1 MKNAFEEL
9 EFNKVKALI
18 KNNCTS
24 SLGEKLVDQLQ
35 PLTNKSEIEKR
46 LSELY
51 DAVEFLSPLSRGQ
64 KNSFNLDGL
73 ADTESLFPQLKSEQY
88 FTIQEFLSFYRNIK
102 LANALRKNEAI
113 KERNFPYL
121 FNIVKDIVITGQLEK
136 QFDCTFD
143 RKGEIKDSASEN
155 LSKIRKK
162 RKRTKKKIYSQLED
176 ILTQKQYE
184 NVIQDKIVT
193 IRDQRYVIPVKEG
206 GSSILKGI
214 VHGHSQTAASVF
226 LEPLSAVELN
236 NSLINLDEEERAE
249 IQKILKELYHSLQ
262 EQKEIL
268 PQNLKILQKIDFLN
282 ATAQYC
288 REIGATVPK
297 ILGEP
302 LLRFTNARHPLLYS
316 SINERDK
323 IVPFSLNLGGEFRT
337 LVISG
342 VNTGG
347 KTVTLKA
354 IGLLTLMALSGLMI
368 PAEKAEIGIFQNF
381 FTDINDEQSIEDSIS
396 TFSSHI
402 TKIKL
407 ILNKATERSL
417 VLIDELGSGTDPEEG
432 SALAQAILEKL
443 IAKKSRV
450 VITTHLNKLKIF
462 ASEHPLCE
470 NASMRFDQEN
480 LSPTYQLDVGFPGS
494 SYAIDIAREYK
505 LTSEVVSRANELINQ
520 KTQQLSYLLKRT
532 EQQRLLLSQK
542 INEYE
547 LKTVLAEQNLK
558 SLREKEENWAKI
570 ERELKQK
577 TVQKA
582 EEYLASLQQNLE
594 AELSSLKAK
603 FKKEKKIEPKS
614 RGFAFGR
621 EARKFVEKI
630 EKEKTK
636 IERGKEELAEIKLI
650 PLKNP
655 KVGNFALIKPLNIIG
670 KIVKLEKSSVKI
682 MANGITYKI
691 HAKDLYQVPENK
703 KVEKLNKMPDKS
715 AIVHTEV
722 SYDFALELNIMGLTF
737 GEAQPE
743 IDKYIDKAILL
754 DLQKIRIL
762 HGKGTGQLR
771 KKIWDY
777 LKTNIHISDY
787 YSAPEKEGGSG
798 VTIAVIK

>member
-1 MKNAFEEL
+1 MRNAFEEL

-73 ADTESLFPQLKSEQY
+73 ADTESLFPQLKREEY
-88 FTIQEFLSFYRNIK
+88 FTIQEFLSFYCNIK
-102 LANALRKNEAI
+102 IANALRKNESI
-113 KERNFPYL
+113 KEQNFPHL
-121 FNIVKDIVITGQLEK
+121 FNIVKNIVITGQLEK

-162 RKRTKKKIYSQLED
+162 RKRTREKVYSQLED

-193 IRDQRYVIPVKEG
+193 IRDNRYVIPVKEG
-206 GSSILKGI
+206 GNSILKGI

-249 IQKILKELYHSLQ
+249 IQKILRELYHNIQ

-268 PQNLKILQKIDFLN
+268 LQNLKILQKIDFLN

-302 LLRFTNARHPLLYS
+302 SLRFINACHPLLYS
-316 SINERDK
+316 SINEKDK
-323 IVPFSLNLGGEFRT
+323 VVPFSLNLGDEFRT

-347 KTVTLKA
+347 KTVALKA
-354 IGLLTLMALSGLMI
+354 IGLLTLMALSGLMV
-368 PAEKAEIGIFQNF
+368 PAENAEIGIFQNF

-402 TKIKL
+402 EKIKI
-407 ILNKATERSL
+407 ILNQADERSL

-443 IAKKSRV
+443 VEKKSRV

-494 SYAIDIAREYK
+494 SYALDIAREYE
-505 LTSEVVSRANELINQ
+505 LTSEVVSRANELLDQ

-547 LKTVLAEQNLK
+547 LKNVLAEQNLK
-558 SLREKEENWAKI
+558 SLQKKEENWGKI
-570 ERELKQK
+570 ERQLKQK

-582 EEYLASLQQNLE
+582 EEYLATLQQNFE
-594 AELSSLKAK
+594 KELSKLKGL
-603 FKKEKKIEPKS
+603 FKKEKKIEPK
-614 RGFAFGR
+614 RVKR
-621 EARKFVEKI
+621 FVEKI
-630 EKEKTK
+630 EKEQTR
-636 IERGKEELAEIKLI
+636 IEQKKEELAEIKLI
-650 PLKNP
+650 PLENP
-655 KVGNFALIKPLNIIG
+655 EIGELALIKPLNIIG

-682 MANGITYKI
+682 MANGIIYK
-691 HAKDLYQVPENK
+691 ARPRDLYQVPKSEKVKSLSK
-703 KVEKLNKMPDKS
+703 KSDESV
-715 AIVHTEV
+715 IIHTEV
-722 SYDFALELNIMGLTF
+722 NQDFTLELNIMGLTF

-771 KKIWDY
+771 KKIWNY

-787 YSAPEKEGGSG
+787 YPAPEKEGGSG
-798 VTIAVIK
+798 VTIAVIE

>member
-18 KNNCTS
+18 KNHCTS

-73 ADTESLFPQLKSEQY
+73 ADTESLFPQLKSEEY

-113 KERNFPYL
+113 KERNFPHL
-121 FNIVKDIVITGQLEK
+121 FNIVKDIVITARLEK
-136 QFDCTFD
+136 QFEGIFD
-143 RKGEIKDSASEN
+143 FKGEIKDSASEN

-162 RKRTKKKIYSQLED
+162 RKKTKKRIYTQLED

-193 IRDQRYVIPVKEG
+193 IRDQRYVIPIKEG

-214 VHGHSQTAASVF
+214 MHGHSQTAASVF

-236 NSLINLDEEERAE
+236 NWLINLDEEERAE
-249 IQKILKELYHSLQ
+249 IQKILRGLYHNIQ
-262 EQKEIL
+262 EQKKIL
-268 PQNLKILQKIDFLN
+268 LQNLKILQKIDFLN

-302 LLRFTNARHPLLYS
+302 SLRFINACHPLLYS
-316 SINERDK
+316 SINEKDK
-323 IVPFSLNLGGEFRT
+323 IVPFSLNLGDEFRT

-368 PAEKAEIGIFQNF
+368 PAENAEIGIFRNF

-402 TKIKL
+402 EKIKI
-407 ILNKATERSL
+407 ILNQAEEKSL

-443 IAKKSRV
+443 VAKKSRV

-470 NASMRFDQEN
+470 NASMRFNQEN

-494 SYAIDIAREYK
+494 SYAIDIAREYE
-505 LTSEVVSRANELINQ
+505 LTLEVVNRADELIDQ

-532 EQQRLLLSQK
+532 EQQRLLLSRK

-547 LKTVLAEQNLK
+547 LKTAIAAQNLK
-558 SLREKEENWAKI
+558 SLQEKEENWGKI
-570 ERELKQK
+570 ERQLKQK
-577 TVQKA
+577 TVQEA
-582 EEYLASLQQNLE
+582 EEYLTGLQQNFE
-594 AELSSLKAK
+594 KELNKLKIL

-614 RGFAFGR
+614 RGAAFGS
-621 EARKFVEKI
+621 EVRKFVEQI
-630 EKEKTK
+630 EKEKNK
-636 IERGKEELAEIKLI
+636 IKQKKEELAEIKLI

-670 KIVKLEKSSVKI
+670 KIVRRDKDCIRI

-703 KVEKLNKMPDKS
+703 KVGKISIKADKS
-715 AIVHTEV
+715 AVIHTEV
-722 SYDFALELNIMGLTF
+722 SYDFGLELNIIGLTF
-737 GEAQPE
+737 GEAQPK

-771 KKIWDY
+771 KKIWEYFKKDSR
-777 LKTNIHISDY
+777 ISDY

>member
-51 DAVEFLSPLSRGQ
+51 DAVEFLSQFSRGQ

-73 ADTESLFPQLKSEQY
+73 EDTESLFPQLKIEEY

-102 LANALRKNEAI
+102 LANALRKSEAI
-113 KERNFPYL
+113 KERNFPHL
-121 FNIVKDIVITGQLEK
+121 FNIIKNIVITGPLEK
-136 QFDCTFD
+136 QFDCTFS
-143 RKGEIKDSASEN
+143 RKGEIKDNASEN

-162 RKRTKKKIYSQLED
+162 RKRTRKKIYSQLED

-206 GSSILKGI
+206 GNSILKGI

-249 IQKILKELYHSLQ
+249 IQKILRELYHNIQ

-268 PQNLKILQKIDFLN
+268 LQNLKILQKIDFLN

-297 ILGEP
+297 ILSEP
-302 LLRFTNARHPLLYS
+302 SLIFINARHPLLYS
-316 SINERDK
+316 SINEKDK
-323 IVPFSLNLGGEFRT
+323 IIPFSLNLGDEFRT

-407 ILNKATERSL
+407 ILNTATERSL

-443 IAKKSRV
+443 VAKKSRV

-470 NASMRFDQEN
+470 NASMRFDQQN

-494 SYAIDIAREYK
+494 SYAIDIAREYE
-505 LTSEVVSRANELINQ
+505 LTSEVVSRANELIGQ

-542 INEYE
+542 INEYD
-547 LKTVLAEQNLK
+547 LKTVLAEQSLK
-558 SLREKEENWAKI
+558 SLQEKEKNWWKI
-570 ERELKQK
+570 EKERKQK
-577 TVQKA
+577 TVQEA
-582 EEYLASLQQNLE
+582 EEYLTGLQQSFE
-594 AELSSLKAK
+594 KELNKIKVL
-603 FKKEKKIEPKS
+603 FKKAKKIEPKS
-614 RGFAFGR
+614 RGSVFGR
-621 EARKFVEKI
+621 EVKKFVEKI
-630 EKEKTK
+630 GKEKTR
-636 IERGKEELAEIKLI
+636 IEQKKEELAEIKLI
-650 PLKNP
+650 PLENP
-655 KVGNFALIKPLNIIG
+655 EIGDLALIKPLNIIG
-670 KIVKLEKSSVKI
+670 KIVRIDKSSIKI
-682 MANGITYKI
+682 IANGIVYK
-691 HAKDLYQVPENK
+691 ACPKDLYQVPKGEKAENIGK
-703 KVEKLNKMPDKS
+703 KSDKS
-715 AIVHTEV
+715 IVIHTEA
-722 SYDFALELNIMGLTF
+722 SHDFSFELNIIGLTF

-754 DLQKIRIL
+754 DLQRIRIL

-771 KKIWDY
+771 KKIWNY

-798 VTIAVIK
+798 VTIAVLK

>member
-73 ADTESLFPQLKSEQY
+73 ADTESLFPQLKREEY
-88 FTIQEFLSFYRNIK
+88 FTIQEFLSFYCNIK
-102 LANALRKNEAI
+102 IANALRKNESI
-113 KERNFPYL
+113 KEQNFPHL
-121 FNIVKDIVITGQLEK
+121 FNIVKNIVITGQLEK

-162 RKRTKKKIYSQLED
+162 RKRTREKVYSQLED

-193 IRDQRYVIPVKEG
+193 IRDNRYVIPVKEG
-206 GSSILKGI
+206 GNSILKGI
-214 VHGHSQTAASVF
+214 VHGHSQTAASIF

-249 IQKILKELYHSLQ
+249 IQKILRELYHNIQ

-268 PQNLKILQKIDFLN
+268 LQNLKILQKIDFLN

-302 LLRFTNARHPLLYS
+302 SFRFINACHPLLYS
-316 SINERDK
+316 SINEKDK
-323 IVPFSLNLGGEFRT
+323 VVPFSLNLGDEFRT

-347 KTVTLKA
+347 KTVALKA
-354 IGLLTLMALSGLMI
+354 IGLLTLMALSGLMV
-368 PAEKAEIGIFQNF
+368 PAENAEIGIFQNF

-402 TKIKL
+402 EKIKI
-407 ILNKATERSL
+407 ILNQADERSL

-443 IAKKSRV
+443 VEKKSRV

-494 SYAIDIAREYK
+494 SYALDIAREYE
-505 LTSEVVSRANELINQ
+505 LTSEVVSRANELLDQ

-547 LKTVLAEQNLK
+547 LKNVLAEQNLK
-558 SLREKEENWAKI
+558 SLQKKEENWGKI
-570 ERELKQK
+570 ERQLKQK

-582 EEYLASLQQNLE
+582 EEYLATLQQNFE
-594 AELSSLKAK
+594 KELSKLKGL
-603 FKKEKKIEPKS
+603 FKKENKIEP
-614 RGFAFGR
+614 R
-621 EARKFVEKI
+621 EVRKFVGKI
-630 EKEKTK
+630 EKEKTR
-636 IERGKEELAEIKLI
+636 IEQKKEELAEIKLI
-650 PLKNP
+650 PLENP
-655 KVGNFALIKPLNIIG
+655 EIGELALIKPLNIIG

-682 MANGITYKI
+682 MANGIIYK
-691 HAKDLYQVPENK
+691 ARPRDLYQVPKSEKVKNLSK
-703 KVEKLNKMPDKS
+703 KSDESV
-715 AIVHTEV
+715 IIHTEV
-722 SYDFALELNIMGLTF
+722 NQDFTLELNIMGLTF

-771 KKIWDY
+771 KKIWNY

-787 YSAPEKEGGSG
+787 YPAPEKEGGSG
-798 VTIAVIK
+798 VTIAVIE